1 MALEIDAK
9 FEGIWSD
16 LKNNMKNLANF
27 HSKTENSDFIL
38 ESEMVELNKNKEPDQ
53 QDALWKLYYL
63 T

>member
-38 ESEMVELNKNKEPDQ
+38 ESEMVELNKNKQPDQ